1 MKQDSKKNML
11 SDENEKNNEKK
22 DLSQYEL
29 TR

>member
-22 DLSQYEL
+22 DLSQYKL